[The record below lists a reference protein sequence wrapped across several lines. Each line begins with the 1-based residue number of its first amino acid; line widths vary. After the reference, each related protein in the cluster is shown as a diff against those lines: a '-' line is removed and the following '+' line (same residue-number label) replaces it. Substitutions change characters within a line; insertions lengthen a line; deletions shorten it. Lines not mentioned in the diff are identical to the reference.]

1 MNSPMTRR
9 AFLTTSGIALT
20 SLWLGI
26 SPRTPAQQTK
36 PLRFSMMPAQDVVPL
51 AFALEQRIFSKY
63 GVNIELICGGNALER
78 NTAFLSEQLDAL
90 AVDLTSAVLLLGR
103 QAPAAIAGT
112 VFEPTPDPRNG
123 NQAVRTVAM
132 LTHKFSSY
140 RTVEDMIKAGPRR
153 QITLV
158 QPSDMEYL
166 TDTLLQ
172 SKGVKAGDV
181 DRYYTG
187 VEDFDKIQVI
197 AQLLGAGTVSVQVAV
212 LPEPHAT
219 LTEVVAEANNVEIIT
234 LSDYKG
240 MRIPPSVLIFR
251 RPVLE
256 ERGAQIGKFFQA
268 FKEAVTTLNASPRN
282 FIIDTI
288 IKAGVDICF
297 PDLRGQELQF
307 PEGWRD
313 HLRVPY
319 FPPPRALRSDEFDA
333 HISWAIRKRYIREKI
348 AFASATDFRFLG

>member
-1 MNSPMTRR
+1 M
-9 AFLTTSGIALT
+9 SGA
-20 SLWLGI
+20 
-26 SPRTPAQQTK
+26 RTHAQQASS
-36 PLRFSMMPAQDVVPL
+36 LRLSMMPAQDVVTL
-51 AFALEQRIFSKY
+51 AFAIEQGIFSKH
-63 GVNIELICGGNALER
+63 GVNLELVCGGNALER
-78 NTAFLSEQLDAL
+78 NTAFISGQLDAL

-103 QAPAAIAGT
+103 QTPAAIVGT
-112 VFEPTPDPRNG
+112 LFEPIPNPRSA
-123 NQAVRTVAM
+123 NQIVRTVAM

-140 RTVEDMIKAGPRR
+140 RAVEDIIKAGPRR

-172 SKGVKAGDV
+172 SKGVKASDV

-219 LTEVVAEANNVEIIT
+219 LTEVVAEDNKIEIIT

-240 MRIPPSVLIFR
+240 LRVPPSVLLFR
-251 RPVLE
+251 RPILE
-256 ERGAQIGKFFQA
+256 ERGSLVSKFFRA
-268 FKEAVTTLNASPRN
+268 LKESIETLNNSSRD

-288 IKAGVDICF
+288 IRAGVNICF
-297 PDLRGQELQF
+297 PELRGQELQF
-307 PEGWRD
+307 PAGWRD
-313 HLRVPY
+313 RLRVPY
-319 FPPPRALRSDEFDA
+319 FPMPRALRPDEFDA
-333 HISWAIRKRYIREKI
+333 HINWALGKRYIREKI
-348 AFASATDFRFLG
+348 AFAAATDFRFLG

>member
-1 MNSPMTRR
+1 MTRR
-9 AFLTTSGIALT
+9 AFLASSGAALVT
-20 SLWLGI
+20 LWLATHGAK
-26 SPRTPAQQTK
+26 TPAQQTK
-36 PLRFSMMPAQDVVPL
+36 PIRLSLMPAQDIVPL
-51 AFALEQRIFSKY
+51 AFALEQGIFSRH

-78 NTAFLSEQLDAL
+78 NTAFLSGQIDAL
-90 AVDLTSAVLLLGR
+90 AADMTSAVLLLGR

-123 NQAVRTVAM
+123 NQTVRTVAM

-140 RTVEDMIKAGPRR
+140 RTVEDIIKAGPRR

-219 LTEVVAEANNVEIIT
+219 LTEVVAEANSVEIIT
-234 LSDYKG
+234 LSDYKDQ
-240 MRIPPSVLIFR
+240 RVPPSVLLFR
-251 RPVLE
+251 RQVLE
-256 ERGAQIGKFFQA
+256 ERGAQISKFFQV

-282 FIIDTI
+282 FIIDTM
-288 IKAGVDICF
+288 IKAGVNICF
-297 PDLRGQELQF
+297 PELRGEELKF
-307 PEGWRD
+307 PQGWQDR
-313 HLRVPY
+313 LRVPY
-319 FPPPRALRSDEFDA
+319 FPQPRALRPDEFDA
-333 HISWAIRKRYIREKI
+333 HISWAIGKRYIREKI

>member
-1 MNSPMTRR
+1 MKRLMTRR
-9 AFLTTSGIALT
+9 AFLASTGIALA
-20 SLWLGI
+20 SLALGRV
-26 SPRTPAQQTK
+26 RTPAQQAK
-36 PLRFSMMPAQDVVPL
+36 PIRLSMMPAQDVVPL
-51 AFALEQRIFSKY
+51 AFALEQGLFNKY
-63 GVNIELICGGNALER
+63 GVPIELVCGGNALER
-78 NTAFLSEQLDAL
+78 NTAFLGGQLDAL

-103 QAPAAIAGT
+103 QAQAAIIGT
-112 VFEPTPDPRNG
+112 VFEPTADPRNG
-123 NQAVRTVAM
+123 NQTVRTVAM

-140 RTVEDMIKAGPRR
+140 RSVEDIIKSGPRR

-172 SKGVKAGDV
+172 SKGVKARDV
-181 DRYYTG
+181 DQYYTG

-197 AQLLGAGTVSVQVAV
+197 AQMLGAGTVSVQVAI

-234 LSDYKG
+234 LSEYKG
-240 MRIPPSVLIFR
+240 LRVPPSVLLFSR
-251 RPVLE
+251 QLLQ
-256 ERGAQIGKFFQA
+256 ERGESVRKFFQA
-268 FKEAVTTLNASPRN
+268 LKESITVLNASTRD

-288 IKAGVDICF
+288 IRAGVNICF
-297 PDLRGQELQF
+297 PELRGQELKF

-313 HLRVPY
+313 RLRVPY
-319 FPPPRALRSDEFDA
+319 FPQPRALRPDEFDA
-333 HISWAIRKRYIREKI
+333 HVSWALEKRYIREKI